1 MNKMIE
7 FNSIIKSQIRK
18 IYFEDLN
25 LKEKFKDINITIDNV
40 IKDSYVLLS
49 PDIRNKIINYPD
61 YYYINNDDNDIIE
74 FKNRFFC
81 FLCLYDFYL
90 LILENKKINI
100 EFENVEVENYEE
112 FKIKIKN
119 NEEFIESKIE
129 VNNIEIKINDKNYNL
144 CDLIEINIDEN
155 NKNLLNIKILNIEND
170 IIINIDDNEEKIK
183 ELKELIENKRNK
195 YVENDY
201 LKLKKYFDDIILENE
216 NKIK

>member
-1 MNKMIE
+1 M
-7 FNSIIKSQIRK
+7 
-18 IYFEDLN
+18 
-25 LKEKFKDINITIDNV
+25 
-40 IKDSYVLLS
+40 
-49 PDIRNKIINYPD
+49 
-61 YYYINNDDNDIIE
+61 
-74 FKNRFFC
+74 
-81 FLCLYDFYL
+81 
-90 LILENKKINI
+90 
-100 EFENVEVENYEE
+100 
-112 FKIKIKN
+112 
-119 NEEFIESKIE
+119 
-129 VNNIEIKINDKNYNL
+129 